1 MAPALA
7 WSAERVEPDPV
18 VVHERVGVIDL
29 FLRHLLPDLF
39 KADRGIGIAADRA
52 QDVPHVG
59 PHEIGRGEAGPNLV
73 VPANAGLGTGV
84 TLHRRAQV
92 PFERPDLVLLD
103 AEAQGIHDADQLL
116 GLGVARPRG
125 GPKRCTRLLEA
136 AGFHQVTRLFK
147 LGRRRNA
154 EPEPDQRRNHAGPA
168 STSCK
173 HASRIHAV
181 FLAFISCVAPLA
193 GADAATDLP
202 APLSEGD
209 FIAFDSE
216 QAALGRLLFYDKIL
230 SGNQNISCGTCHHHD
245 HASSDGLSL
254 GIGEGGDGLGPLRTA
269 GEGRDRIRRRIARN
283 SLGLWNLGHKDI
295 ALLLHD
301 GRLSPSPLYGNG
313 FNSPAE
319 EWLPKGLA
327 SLLAAQALLPLASAA
342 EMAGDPGENEVAGAI
357 IDRIDKGW
365 PILAKRV
372 RTIPEYGELFVAAFD
387 HVERP
392 EDVSIVEIANAIA
405 AFIGTEF
412 RNHDS
417 PFDRHLAGD
426 ATALKPAERR
436 GMELFFGEAGCSGCH
451 SGPLLSDQSFH
462 ALGLPA
468 FGPGRK
474 RIWDPMPRDVGRMGE
489 SDELRDAYRFR
500 TPFLRNV
507 ALTAPYG
514 HNGAMPTLEDVVRHH
529 LDPAAS
535 RARWTP
541 AMAALPPAPWLAD
554 IDFVIQSDVLEMAR
568 QERAMDISLPPLSN
582 EDVEELVAFLNALTG
597 ETADQRPLGRP
608 ERVPSGLPVD

>member
-1 MAPALA
+1 M
-7 WSAERVEPDPV
+7 SEPEP
-18 VVHERVGVIDL
+18 G
-29 FLRHLLPDLF
+29 
-39 KADRGIGIAADRA
+39 
-52 QDVPHVG
+52 Q
-59 PHEIGRGEAGPNLV
+59 
-73 VPANAGLGTGV
+73 
-84 TLHRRAQV
+84 RR
-92 PFERPDLVLLD
+92 
-103 AEAQGIHDADQLL
+103 HDADP
-116 GLGVARPRG
+116 A
-125 GPKRCTRLLEA
+125 
-136 AGFHQVTRLFK
+136 
-147 LGRRRNA
+147 
-154 EPEPDQRRNHAGPA
+154 PA
-168 STSCK
+168 SCN
-173 HASRIHAV
+173 HASRFHAV
-181 FLAFISCVAPLA
+181 VLAFALSLVPLA
-193 GADAATDLP
+193 GTAAAPGLP

-209 FIAFDSE
+209 FIAFDPE

-254 GIGEGGDGLGPLRTA
+254 GIGEGGNGVGPPRTA

-283 SLGLWNLGHKDI
+283 SPGLWNLGHKGVDV
-295 ALLLHD
+295 LFHD
-301 GRLSPSPLYGNG
+301 GRLSPSDLYGNG

-319 EWLPKGLA
+319 EWLPEGLG

-342 EMAGDPGENEVAGAI
+342 EMAGDPGENEIAGAV

-365 PILAKRV
+365 PVLAKRV
-372 RTIPEYGELFVAAFD
+372 RTIPEYGEMFVAAFD

-392 EDVSIVEIANAIA
+392 KDVSIVEIANAIA

-426 ATALKPAERR
+426 ATALGPAERR
-436 GMELFFGEAGCSGCH
+436 GMALFFGEAGCSGCH

-474 RIWDPMPRDVGRMGE
+474 RMWDPMPRDVGRMGE
-489 SDELRDAYRFR
+489 SDDLRDAYRFR

-514 HNGAMPTLEDVVRHH
+514 HNGAMPTLEDMVRHH

-535 RARWTP
+535 RARWMP

-568 QERAMDISLPPLSN
+568 QERALDIALPPLSDA
-582 EDVEELVAFLNALTG
+582 DVQELVAFLNALTG
-597 ETADQRPLGRP
+597 ETADRRPLGRP